1 MIRTKKSTLKTRFA
15 GPPDIGSNSIEFRIV
30 IRFLRRSVET
40 GITRMGSIHIN
51 KLKPGM
57 VLDEE
62 VRDIN
67 GRLLLQKN
75 KQIQA
80 AHIRIFKIWG
90 ITEVNIR
97 GNNGGKDVSTSSVD
111 PQQIEKIKE
120 SSLDLFRHVDLEH
133 PAIKEIFR
141 ISILFR
147 SQQGLSQQELDI
159 GLPEID
165 PRQANVNNDLLQKIS
180 HENIT
185 LPEIPSIVFEL
196 NEVIAN
202 PLSSAEDIA
211 QVVHRSPSLTALL
224 LKIVNSPFYGF
235 PSKIDKISLAVT
247 LIGTREISGLA
258 LGISIISLFNNIPKE
273 ILSMHSFLRHSL
285 ACGII
290 SRILAAHKSIPQ
302 TEQMFVSG
310 LLHDLGR
317 LILYSYFPEESHNI
331 LSRARLSERLLYQQE
346 TEDLGCN
353 HTHLVKQLLQQWK
366 LPMVLENNVFFHHNP
381 SEAQQPIPATL
392 VHLADII
399 TNSLG
404 VGTSGERYVPPL
416 DNAAWENLGLSP
428 TCFDVVVKQATHQF
442 FALESMLDV

>member
-1 MIRTKKSTLKTRFA
+1 
-15 GPPDIGSNSIEFRIV
+15 
-30 IRFLRRSVET
+30 
-40 GITRMGSIHIN
+40 MGSIHIN

-62 VRDIN
+62 VKDIN
-67 GRLLLQKN
+67 GRLLLK
-75 KQIQA
+75 KDKKIQP

-90 ITEVNIR
+90 VTEVNIS
-97 GNNGGKDVSTSSVD
+97 GNNGNKDTSAGPAD
-111 PQQIEKIKE
+111 PELIEKTKE
-120 SSLDLFRHVDLEH
+120 NTQQLFRHVDLEH

-147 SQQGLSQQELDI
+147 SKYNLSEKDKTI
-159 GLPEID
+159 GLAE
-165 PRQANVNNDLLQKIS
+165 VDLEQPIVGSNFLQKLNK
-180 HENIT
+180 ENIT

-211 QVVHRSPSLTALL
+211 QVIYRSPSLTALL

-273 ILSMHSFLRHSL
+273 ILSMHSFLSHSL

-290 SRILAAHKSIPQ
+290 SRILAAHKNIPQ
-302 TEQMFVSG
+302 TEQLFVSG

-317 LILYSYFPEESHNI
+317 LILYSYFPEESLNI
-331 LSRARLSERLLYQQE
+331 LSHARSSDTLLYLQE
-346 TEDLGCN
+346 NDHLGCN
-353 HTHLVKQLLQQWK
+353 HTHVVKHLLQQWK
-366 LPMVLENNVFFHHNP
+366 LPMVLENNIFFHHNP
-381 SEAQQPIPATL
+381 REAQQPVPATL

-399 TNSLG
+399 TNGLG
-404 VGTSGERYVPPL
+404 IGTSGERFVPPL
-416 DNAAWENLGLSP
+416 DQAAWESLGLSQ

-442 FALESMLDV
+442 FALESMLEI

>member
-1 MIRTKKSTLKTRFA
+1 
-15 GPPDIGSNSIEFRIV
+15 
-30 IRFLRRSVET
+30 
-40 GITRMGSIHIN
+40 
-51 KLKPGM
+51 M

-67 GRLLLQKN
+67 GRLLLKKGKN
-75 KQIQA
+75 IQS

-90 ITEVNIR
+90 VTEVNIR
-97 GNNGGKDVSTSSVD
+97 GNNGSKNTSEGEGDLDPGK
-111 PQQIEKIKE
+111 IEEIKE
-120 SSLDLFRHVDLEH
+120 YTHDLFRHADLEH
-133 PAIKEIFR
+133 PALKEIFR
-141 ISILFR
+141 ISVQFR
-147 SQQGLSQQELDI
+147 SKHNLQDDDKKADLSETETPQNSD
-159 GLPEID
+159 
-165 PRQANVNNDLLQKIS
+165 NNFLQKLNQ
-180 HENIT
+180 ENIT

-211 QVVHRSPSLTALL
+211 QVVQRSPSLTALL

-258 LGISIISLFNNIPKE
+258 LGISVISLFNNIPKE
-273 ILSMHSFLRHSL
+273 ILNMLSFLRHSL

-302 TEQMFVSG
+302 TEQLFVSG

-317 LILYSYFPEESHNI
+317 LILYSYFPDEALNV
-331 LSRARLSERLLYQQE
+331 LGRARSTNMLLYQQE
-346 TEDLGCN
+346 KDSLGCN
-353 HTHLVKQLLQQWK
+353 HTHIVKQLLQQWK
-366 LPMVLENNVFFHHNP
+366 LPIMLENNVFYHHGP
-381 SEAQQPIPATL
+381 SKASQPVPATL

-404 VGTSGERYVPPL
+404 IGTSGERFVPPL
-416 DNAAWENLGLSP
+416 DNEAWDNLGLSP
-428 TCFDVVVKQATHQF
+428 TCFDIVVKQATHQF
-442 FALESMLDV
+442 FALESMLEI

>member
-1 MIRTKKSTLKTRFA
+1 M
-15 GPPDIGSNSIEFRIV
+15 
-30 IRFLRRSVET
+30 
-40 GITRMGSIHIN
+40 GIIHIN

-67 GRLLLQKN
+67 GRLLLKKD
-75 KQIQA
+75 KQIQT
-80 AHIRIFKIWG
+80 AHIRVFKIWG
-90 ITEVNIR
+90 VTEVNIR
-97 GNNGGKDVSTSSVD
+97 GSNSSKDASVSSVD
-111 PQQIEKIKE
+111 PEQIEKIKQNT
-120 SSLDLFRHVDLEH
+120 LDLFRHVDLDH
-133 PAIKEIFR
+133 PANKEIFR

-147 SQQGLSQQELDI
+147 SKYDLSHQESKI
-159 GLPEID
+159 SLPESD
-165 PRQANVNNDLLQKIS
+165 LQRAKAENDFLQKLEQ
-180 HENIT
+180 ENIS

-202 PLSSAEDIA
+202 PLSSSEDIA

-258 LGISIISLFNNIPKE
+258 LGISIISQFNNIPKE
-273 ILSMHSFLRHSL
+273 ILSMYSFLRHSL

-302 TEQMFVSG
+302 TEQLFVSG

-317 LILYSYFPEESHNI
+317 LILYSYFPEESLNI
-331 LSRARLSERLLYQQE
+331 LGRARLSNKLLYQQE
-346 TEDLGCN
+346 TDYLGCN

-366 LPMVLENNVFFHHNP
+366 LPMVLENNVFYHHNP

-392 VHLADII
+392 VHLADVI

-404 VGTSGERYVPPL
+404 IGTSGERYVPPL

-428 TCFDVVVKQATHQF
+428 TCFDVVVKQATHQY

>member
-1 MIRTKKSTLKTRFA
+1 M
-15 GPPDIGSNSIEFRIV
+15 
-30 IRFLRRSVET
+30 
-40 GITRMGSIHIN
+40 GIIHID

-67 GRLLLQKN
+67 GRLLLK
-75 KQIQA
+75 KEKEIQSS
-80 AHIRIFKIWG
+80 HIRIFKIWG

-97 GNNGGKDVSTSSVD
+97 GNNGSKNASIGPED
-111 PQQIEKIKE
+111 PELVEKMEETTK
-120 SSLDLFRHVDLEH
+120 DLFRHVDLEH
-133 PAIKEIFR
+133 PAVKEIFR
-141 ISILFR
+141 ISVLFR
-147 SQQGLSQQELDI
+147 CKHNFAEKDKNITLAVPDNGQKTFEQDFLKKLNKE
-159 GLPEID
+159 
-165 PRQANVNNDLLQKIS
+165 KIS
-180 HENIT
+180 

-202 PLSSAEDIA
+202 PLSSSEDIA

-258 LGISIISLFNNIPKE
+258 LGISLISLFNNIPKE

-290 SRILAAHKSIPQ
+290 SRILAAHRSLPQ
-302 TEQMFVSG
+302 TEQLFVSG

-317 LILYSYFPEESHNI
+317 LILYSYFPEESRNL
-331 LSRARLSERLLYQQE
+331 LSRARSSDTLLYLQE
-346 TEDLGCN
+346 NKDLGCN
-353 HTHLVKQLLQQWK
+353 HTHLIKHLLQLWK
-366 LPMVLENNVFFHHNP
+366 LPMVLENNVFFHHSP
-381 SEAQQPIPATL
+381 LDAQQPVPATL

-399 TNSLG
+399 TNGLG
-404 VGTSGERYVPPL
+404 IGTSGERFVPPL
-416 DNAAWENLGLSP
+416 DHDAWENIGLSP
-428 TCFDVVVKQATHQF
+428 TCFDVVTKQATHQF
-442 FALESMLDV
+442 FALESMLDN

>member
-1 MIRTKKSTLKTRFA
+1 M
-15 GPPDIGSNSIEFRIV
+15 
-30 IRFLRRSVET
+30 
-40 GITRMGSIHIN
+40 GITHIN
-51 KLKPGM
+51 NLKPGI

-62 VRDIN
+62 VRNIN

-75 KQIQA
+75 KQIQP

-97 GNNGGKDVSTSSVD
+97 GSNSSKEVSASSVD
-111 PQQIEKIKE
+111 PQQIEKIRE
-120 SSLDLFRHVDLEH
+120 STLDLFRHVDLDH

-147 SQQGLSQQELDI
+147 SKYDLSKQESNI
-159 GLPEID
+159 GLTEID
-165 PRQANVNNDLLQKIS
+165 SQRTKIENGFLQKMAQ
-180 HENIT
+180 ENIS

-258 LGISIISLFNNIPKE
+258 LGISILSQFNNIPKE
-273 ILSMHSFLRHSL
+273 ILSMYSFLRHSL

-302 TEQMFVSG
+302 TEQLFVSG

-317 LILYSYFPEESHNI
+317 LILYSYFPEESRNI
-331 LSRARLSERLLYQQE
+331 LGRARLSDRLLYQQE
-346 TEDLGCN
+346 TDYLGCN

-366 LPMVLENNVFFHHNP
+366 LPMVLENNVFYHHSP

-392 VHLADII
+392 VHLADVI

-404 VGTSGERYVPPL
+404 IGTSGERYVPPL
-416 DNAAWENLGLSP
+416 DNNAWENLGLSP

>member
-1 MIRTKKSTLKTRFA
+1 M
-15 GPPDIGSNSIEFRIV
+15 
-30 IRFLRRSVET
+30 
-40 GITRMGSIHIN
+40 GIIHID

-57 VLDEE
+57 ILDQE

-67 GRLLLQKN
+67 GRLLLK
-75 KQIQA
+75 KEKEIKSS
-80 AHIRIFKIWG
+80 HIRIFKIWG
-90 ITEVNIR
+90 VTEVNIR
-97 GNNGGKDVSTSSVD
+97 GNNGNKDTSVGPSD
-111 PQQIEKIKE
+111 PELLEKIQE
-120 SSLDLFRHVDLEH
+120 TTEGIFRHADLEH
-133 PAIKEIFR
+133 PALKEIFR
-141 ISILFR
+141 ISVQFR
-147 SQQGLSQQELDI
+147 CQHNLADNDKDI
-159 GLPEID
+159 TLTVPDNG
-165 PRQANVNNDLLQKIS
+165 QKIDKKDFLKKLS
-180 HENIT
+180 KEKLT

-258 LGISIISLFNNIPKE
+258 LGISLISLFNNIPKK

-290 SRILAAHKSIPQ
+290 SRILAAHRSLPQ
-302 TEQMFVSG
+302 TEQLFVSG

-317 LILYSYFPEESHNI
+317 LILYSYFPEESLHL
-331 LSRARLSERLLYQQE
+331 LSRARSSDTLLYLQE
-346 TEDLGCN
+346 NDYLGCN
-353 HTHLVKQLLQQWK
+353 HTHLIKHLLQMWK
-366 LPMVLENNVFFHHNP
+366 LPMVLENNVFFHHSP
-381 SEAQQPIPATL
+381 LEAQQPIPATL

-399 TNSLG
+399 TNGLG
-404 VGTSGERYVPPL
+404 IGTSGERFVPPL
-416 DNAAWENLGLSP
+416 DHAAWENIGLSP
-428 TCFDVVVKQATHQF
+428 SCFDVVTKQAIHQF

>member
-1 MIRTKKSTLKTRFA
+1 
-15 GPPDIGSNSIEFRIV
+15 
-30 IRFLRRSVET
+30 
-40 GITRMGSIHIN
+40 MGTIHIN

-67 GRLLLQKN
+67 GRLLLKKGKN
-75 KQIQA
+75 IQS

-90 ITEVNIR
+90 VTEVNIC
-97 GNNGGKDVSTSSVD
+97 GNNGNKNTSDANAD
-111 PQQIEKIKE
+111 PEQIQKIKE
-120 SSLDLFRHVDLEH
+120 YTQNLFCHADLEH
-133 PAIKEIFR
+133 PALKEIFR
-141 ISILFR
+141 ISVQFR
-147 SQQGLSQQELDI
+147 SKHSFPYKEKKV
-159 GLPEID
+159 D
-165 PRQANVNNDLLQKIS
+165 PGKNESPQDPDNNNFLQKLNQ
-180 HENIT
+180 ENIT

-211 QVVHRSPSLTALL
+211 QVVQRSPSLTALL

-258 LGISIISLFNNIPKE
+258 LGISVISLFKNIPKE
-273 ILSMHSFLRHSL
+273 ILDMYSFLKHSL

-302 TEQMFVSG
+302 TEQLFVSG

-317 LILYSYFPEESHNI
+317 LILYSYFPQKARSI
-331 LSRARLSERLLYQQE
+331 LDRARSTNMLLYLQE
-346 TEDLGCN
+346 NDSLGCN
-353 HTHLVKQLLQQWK
+353 HTHIVKQLLQQWK
-366 LPMVLENNVFFHHNP
+366 LPMVLENNVFYHHDP
-381 SEAQQPIPATL
+381 SEASHPVPATL

-404 VGTSGERYVPPL
+404 IGTSGERFVPPL
-416 DNAAWENLGLSP
+416 DNEAWDGLGLSP
-428 TCFDVVVKQATHQF
+428 TCFDIVVKQATHQF
-442 FALESMLDV
+442 FALESMLEI